1 MEISGTTDENKPKCS
16 LVILDAKQLFNEMYI
31 ICIYYSVPLYGWTV
45 AVAESAD
52 DHEDVSN

>member
-1 MEISGTTDENKPKCS
+1 
-16 LVILDAKQLFNEMYI
+16 MYI